1 MQYELHK
8 AAHSVYL
15 IHLHLYLTT
24 KYRRKIINQAIAGRI
39 TEVTTGICEKHKCA
53 ILAEGAE
60 PDHIHFLI
68 DLHPDNNI
76 SQLIK
81 SIKSVT
87 SKAIRQEFPKRFTD
101 FYRNKRALWGRQK
114 FVVSVGGAPLEIVK
128 QYIENQDEPV
138 D

>member
-1 MQYELHK
+1 MQYDLHR
-8 AAHSVYL
+8 ASHSVYL
-15 IHLHLYLTT
+15 IHLHLYLVT
-24 KYRRKIINQAIAGRI
+24 KYRYKIINREIADSVI
-39 TEVTTGICEKHKCA
+39 EVTDGICKKNKCEV
-53 ILAEGAE
+53 LTSGSE

-87 SKAIRQEFPKRFTD
+87 SKTIRQEFPKRFTD